1 MFLPR
6 RRAVL
11 DNGGVPR
18 RLFSSRPPVPA
29 PAPEARVGPG
39 RTRVSGPYRGY
50 FIVLSAYPVND
61 KFAGRAGIC
70 AERPHGDGRA
80 RALEEVSSRGA
91 YDTADKAMQ
100 AAEYQA
106 RFVIDGLTPNW
117 APFTAPG

>member
-6 RRAVL
+6 RGAVL
-11 DNGGVPR
+11 DNRAVPR
-18 RLFSSRPPVPA
+18 PIFSSRPPTPHPA
-29 PAPEARVGPG
+29 PAGDPG

-50 FIVLSAYPVND
+50 FIVSSTYPVND

-70 AERPHGDGRA
+70 AERPRGDGRA
-80 RALEEVSSRGA
+80 QSLEEVSSMGA

-106 RFVIDGLTPNW
+106 RFVIDGLAPNW